1 MMKLAVFSRS
11 QSAHSGMELVV
22 VSSSILELVVVS
34 SSRPAELLVKIP
46 RKRTVCE

>member
-1 MMKLAVFSRS
+1 MKLAVFSRS

-34 SSRPAELLVKIP
+34 SSRVVGEDPKEKNSV
-46 RKRTVCE
+46 